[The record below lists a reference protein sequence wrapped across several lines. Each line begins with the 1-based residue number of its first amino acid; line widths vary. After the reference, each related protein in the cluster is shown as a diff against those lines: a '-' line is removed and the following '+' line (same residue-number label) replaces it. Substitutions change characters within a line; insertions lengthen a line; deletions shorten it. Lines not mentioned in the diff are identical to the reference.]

1 VNNERPPRG
10 DRNYPQERK
19 KLGSQHLLRLE
30 NVRGTLES
38 CTVSGRLIFS
48 IMAHDQEKKAAAR
61 ASLGF
66 VRDENIVG
74 LGSGSTAEYAVRL
87 LGERVQAGL
96 KIRGIPTSQ
105 RTRELA
111 ESVGIPLSTLEE
123 FPDIDVTID
132 GADEI
137 DPELQLI
144 KGGGGALLREKIVAS
159 ASKRMVVIADSS
171 KRVQILGKFPLPV
184 EVIALAQPLLKKK
197 IAALGATVKLRQYAH
212 GDPFVTDEGHHILDC
227 QFGEIL
233 DPRALAR
240 QLDSMPGI
248 VEHGLFVDMAT
259 LALIGKDDG
268 VVEFRRNPH

>member
-1 VNNERPPRG
+1 
-10 DRNYPQERK
+10 
-19 KLGSQHLLRLE
+19 
-30 NVRGTLES
+30 
-38 CTVSGRLIFS
+38 
-48 IMAHDQEKKAAAR
+48 MAHDQEKKAAAH
-61 ASLGF
+61 ASLAF
-66 VRDENIVG
+66 VRDGYIVG

-111 ESVGIPLSTLEE
+111 ESVGIPLTTLEE
-123 FPDIDVTID
+123 FPEIDVTID

-159 ASKRMVVIADSS
+159 ASKRMVVIADST

-184 EVIALAQPLLKKK
+184 EVIALAEPPLSKK
-197 IAALGATVKLRQYAH
+197 IAALGSSVKLRQYAY
-212 GDPFVTDEGHHILDC
+212 GNPFVTDEGHHILDC
-227 QFGEIL
+227 QFGEIA

-240 QLDSMPGI
+240 QLDSMTGV

-259 LALIGKDDG
+259 LALIGKGDD
-268 VVEFRRNPH
+268 VVEFRRNPR

>member
-1 VNNERPPRG
+1 
-10 DRNYPQERK
+10 
-19 KLGSQHLLRLE
+19 
-30 NVRGTLES
+30 
-38 CTVSGRLIFS
+38 
-48 IMAHDQEKKAAAR
+48 MAQDQEKKAAAR
-61 ASLGF
+61 ASLAF
-66 VRDENIVG
+66 VRDGDIVG

-105 RTRELA
+105 RSKVLA
-111 ESVGIPLSTLEE
+111 ESVGIPLTTLEE
-123 FPDIDVTID
+123 FPEIDVTID

-159 ASKRMVVIADSS
+159 ASKRMVVIADST
-171 KRVQILGKFPLPV
+171 KRVRILGKFPLPV
-184 EVIALAQPLLKKK
+184 EVIPLAESLLSKK
-197 IAALGATVKLRQYAH
+197 IAALGSSVKLRQYAY
-212 GDPFVTDEGHHILDC
+212 GNPFVTDESHHILDC

-240 QLDSMPGI
+240 HLDSIPGV

-259 LALIGKDDG
+259 VALIGKGDD
-268 VVEFRRNPH
+268 VVEFRRNPR